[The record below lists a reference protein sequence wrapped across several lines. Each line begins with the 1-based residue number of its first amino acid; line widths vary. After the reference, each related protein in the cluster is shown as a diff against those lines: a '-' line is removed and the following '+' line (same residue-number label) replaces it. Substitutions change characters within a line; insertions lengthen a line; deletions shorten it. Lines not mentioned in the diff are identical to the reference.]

1 MTKRFSAS
9 GTFSGRRMSAFNTP
23 KTTALAPMASVSVKT
38 AVIVKPGDLHS
49 WRRANR
55 RSCSSVVM
63 VGLRVTVG
71 LYGRKGNS
79 RVEFEDFADVGD
91 AQLLPRLSVL
101 LITEEEQPDSRRCAV
116 AALNAK
122 RGDRASVVVTKL
134 VPRLRQTMGR
144 ANFRNYGRRAH
155 CP

>member
-1 MTKRFSAS
+1 
-9 GTFSGRRMSAFNTP
+9 
-23 KTTALAPMASVSVKT
+23 
-38 AVIVKPGDLHS
+38 
-49 WRRANR
+49 
-55 RSCSSVVM
+55 M

-134 VPRLRQTMGR
+134 VPRLRRTFADRFGWL
-144 ANFRNYGRRAH
+144 FVS
-155 CP
+155 